1 MSLRVLLQENPRVI
15 ILASE
20 SHALLFRYN
29 PSDVT
34 PSSDGIFSKPSS
46 QTFVTKCVVEFA
58 ALESLDLS
66 TYHSL
71 QASGVHGT
79 LGLINLGADIFLCV
93 ITAAARV
100 ATVRPGEN
108 VQKILSVEFCWSSW
122 SPLERRYHGVLM
134 ENKTA

>member
-1 MSLRVLLQENPRVI
+1 M
-15 ILASE
+15 
-20 SHALLFRYN
+20 
-29 PSDVT
+29 T